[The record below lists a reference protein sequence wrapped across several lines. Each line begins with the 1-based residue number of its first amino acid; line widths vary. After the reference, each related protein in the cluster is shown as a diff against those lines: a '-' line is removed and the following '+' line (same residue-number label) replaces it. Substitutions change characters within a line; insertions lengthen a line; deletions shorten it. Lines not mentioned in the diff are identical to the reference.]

1 MFVCCCQANMMTL
14 AEHIIEAT
22 PERIK
27 RENFSAVESVPLDSS
42 GLSNTMSWL
51 ATYLGD
57 VEQLPSIIH
66 LRWEASGGKTLSVQ
80 VLAHGMNLNINGPVV
95 FLYCHRQNEQSTWIK
110 WRCWTMSQWFCC
122 LYVDFTFSTAEVHL
136 IYQVQ
141 NAKLFYLFKP
151 PTHIWTKNTYIL
163 I

>member
-1 MFVCCCQANMMTL
+1 MTL

-66 LRWEASGGKTLSVQ
+66 LR
-80 VLAHGMNLNINGPVV
+80 
-95 FLYCHRQNEQSTWIK
+95 
-110 WRCWTMSQWFCC
+110 
-122 LYVDFTFSTAEVHL
+122 
-136 IYQVQ
+136 
-141 NAKLFYLFKP
+141 
-151 PTHIWTKNTYIL
+151 
-163 I
+163 